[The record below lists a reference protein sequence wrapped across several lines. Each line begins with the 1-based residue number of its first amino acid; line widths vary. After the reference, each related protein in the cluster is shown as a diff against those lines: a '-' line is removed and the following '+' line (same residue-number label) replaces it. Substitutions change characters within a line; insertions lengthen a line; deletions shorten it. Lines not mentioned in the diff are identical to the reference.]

1 MEGTKQLGKLQESE
15 KTVFDLRQTKL
26 QPVCLHKCRSPSG
39 SGSGIVTLE
48 TPFKGLSQELQGK
61 ILTGA
66 TQQVHAPTQN
76 KREPQTYQ
84 MMMTEMTQETGI
96 QKKTRFS

>member
-1 MEGTKQLGKLQESE
+1 LEGTKQLGKLQEYE

-26 QPVCLHKCRSPSG
+26 QPVCLHNCRSPSG

-48 TPFKGLSQELQGK
+48 TPFKGLSHELQGK
-61 ILTGA
+61 ILIGA